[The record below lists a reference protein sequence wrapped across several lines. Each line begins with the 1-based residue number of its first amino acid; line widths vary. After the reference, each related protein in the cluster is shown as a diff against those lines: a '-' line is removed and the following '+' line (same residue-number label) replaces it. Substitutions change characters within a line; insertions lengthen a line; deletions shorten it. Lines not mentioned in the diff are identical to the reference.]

1 VLRDLTQVGHGS
13 WNMASKKTQN
23 AALQVA
29 NAIDEAMT
37 LVGSRLFREA
47 RLVLEH
53 AEQVANRA
61 GLVSSF
67 LAWGLSVV
75 SDECGDAVNAAKF
88 IKAALR
94 LDACAPPFINS
105 FNIIRGRTT
114 LAFNSMEVNDPLL
127 PKVFKLLVDLDA
139 VDAAACLKFSQHAVA
154 KGDGVKALA
163 LAEDAIHLEPPT
175 AERLRHLAGLLAAA
189 GRHEEARAREA
200 EADALGATF
209 QCPVATA

>member
-1 VLRDLTQVGHGS
+1 
-13 WNMASKKTQN
+13 MASKKTQN
-23 AALQVA
+23 TALQVA

-47 RLVLEH
+47 RVVLEQ
-53 AEQVANRA
+53 AEQAAERA
-61 GLVSSF
+61 GLGSSSF

-75 SDECGDAVNAAKF
+75 CDECQDSPNAVKY
-88 IKAALR
+88 IRAALSQ
-94 LDACAPPFINS
+94 DPCAPPFVNS
-105 FNIIRGRTT
+105 YRIIRGRTI
-114 LAFNSMEVNDPLL
+114 LAFNTMDVNDPAV
-127 PKVFKLLVDLDA
+127 PMFFKLLIDLDA

-163 LAEDAIHLEPPT
+163 LAEDAVHLEPPT

-200 EADALGATF
+200 EVEALAVSF
-209 QCPVATA
+209 SCPTAQA